1 MKIDVDALKMIL
13 VQKKTSLRELSQK
26 TGLSEVT
33 LASILNA
40 DKPRRRL
47 KTIGKLIDGLN
58 VKPEEI
64 LCND

>member
-1 MKIDVDALKMIL
+1 MKIDVDALKMIM
-13 VQKKTSLRELSQK
+13 VQKKTSLRELSQQ

-40 DKPRRRL
+40 DKPRRF

-64 LCND
+64 LICND